1 MELLSTSLIDW
12 SRAQFAMTAMYH
24 WLFVPLTLGL
34 GIIMAIMETMYVRTG
49 NEQWKKTAKFW
60 MNIFGV
66 NFAIGV
72 ATGIILEF
80 QFGTNWSNYSW
91 FVGDIFGAPLAI
103 EATLAFFMEATF
115 ISIMFFGWKR
125 VSKKAHLA
133 ATWLTITGATISALW
148 ILVANAWMQYP
159 VGMEFNPD
167 TTRNEMVNFW
177 QIALSP
183 VAINKFFH
191 TVISSWILGA
201 VFVAGIAAWYMLK
214 KRQPEFARQS
224 MQVAA
229 GFGLIASL
237 LTLYTGHGSAQQVA
251 QKQPMKLAVMEGL
264 YEGKEGVDIIAFAI
278 PNPDKKSYNDNVD
291 PFIMNISIPKGLSW
305 LSFGELDAYVPGIKD
320 IIDGGYKEPNGN
332 TALSFVEKQKMGK
345 AAIQALANYKKATK
359 DGDKVLAEQYNE
371 ELKANYAYFGYGY
384 LDNPEQLI
392 PNLSLTYWPFHIMIY
407 LGGYFILFFIV
418 LSFLVYRKKNLEGKK
433 WLLWICVWTIPL
445 AYIASQTGWMVAEI
459 GRQPWAIQD
468 VLPLQAAVSAISAKS
483 VMITF
488 FLFLALFTALLVAEI
503 RIMLNQIKKGPEES
517 H

>member
-60 MNIFGV
+60 MVIFGV

-133 ATWLTITGATISALW
+133 ATWLTITGATLSALW
-148 ILVANAWMQYP
+148 ILIANAWMQYP

-177 QIALSP
+177 DIALSP
-183 VAINKFFH
+183 VAINKFCH
-191 TVISSWILGA
+191 TVLSGWVLGA
-201 VFVAGIAAWYMLK
+201 AFVAGVAAWYMIK
-214 KRQPEFARQS
+214 KRDTEFAKQS
-224 MQVAA
+224 MKVAA
-229 GFGLIASL
+229 IFGLVASILIAW
-237 LTLYTGHGSAQQVA
+237 TGHGSAQQVA
-251 QKQPMKLAVMEGL
+251 EKQPMKLAVMEGL
-264 YEGKEGVDIIAFAI
+264 YEGGDGVSLIAFAI
-278 PNPDKKSYNDNVD
+278 PNPAKESYKDNVD
-291 PFIMNISIPKGLSW
+291 PYLINIGIPKGLSW

-320 IIDGGYKEPNGN
+320 IIDGGYKEPDGSI
-332 TALSFVEKQKMGK
+332 ALSFAEKQTRGK
-345 AAIQALANYKKATK
+345 KAIQALADYKQAKK
-359 DGDKVLAEQYNE
+359 SGDEAMASQYKE
-371 ELKANYAYFGYGY
+371 TLQANYAYFGYGY
-384 LDNPEQLI
+384 LDSPDQLI
-392 PNLSLTYWPFHIMIY
+392 PNIPLVFWPFHIMVY
-407 LGGYFILFFIV
+407 LGGYFIL
-418 LSFLVYRKKNLEGKK
+418 LFLVLTFLIYRKVELENKK
-433 WLLWICVWTIPL
+433 WFLWVCVWTIPL
-445 AYIASQTGWMVAEI
+445 AYIAGESGWMVAEI

-488 FLFLALFTALLVAEI
+488 FLFLALFTALLIAEI
-503 RIMLNQIKKGPEES
+503 RIMLGQIKKGPEG